1 MDSTLQQTFWTW
13 ALKRYEDT
21 GLRERLLVLQES
33 CGLVVVEAL
42 FFAWLAEQG
51 RQLTLAEV
59 LHMEEAITPWVERV
73 LLPLRR
79 ERVAWSNDNDAAL
92 LRGEALRL
100 ELEAEK
106 TLVALLCEALS
117 PPLEGADSLSYR
129 PNLSLIT
136 SLSSSDD
143 LDQLV
148 DAFEQ

>member
-13 ALKRYEDT
+13 ALKRYENT
-21 GLRERLLVLQES
+21 GLRECLLTLQES

-51 RQLTLAEV
+51 RELTLTEV
-59 LHMEEAITPWVERV
+59 KRMEDAINPWVERV

-79 ERVAWSNDNDAAL
+79 ERVEWSNDKDATL
-92 LRGEALRL
+92 LRSEALRL

-106 TLVALLCEALS
+106 TLAALLCEALT
-117 PPLEGADSLSYR
+117 PPLEGADSLAYR

>member
-106 TLVALLCEALS
+106 TLVALLCEAL
-117 PPLEGADSLSYR
+117 GADSLSYR

>member
-13 ALKRYEDT
+13 AIKRYEDT

-51 RQLTLAEV
+51 RQLTLEEA

-79 ERVAWSNDNDAAL
+79 ERVEWSNDNDAAL

-106 TLVALLCEALS
+106 TLVALLYEALA
-117 PPLEGADSLSYR
+117 PPLEGADSLAYR

>member
-13 ALKRYEDT
+13 AIKRYEDT

-51 RQLTLAEV
+51 RQLTLAEA

-79 ERVAWSNDNDAAL
+79 ERVEWSNDNDAAL

-106 TLVALLCEALS
+106 TLVALLCEALAL
-117 PPLEGADSLSYR
+117 PLEGADSLAYR

>member
-1 MDSTLQQTFWTW
+1 MDNTLQQTFWTW
-13 ALKRYEDT
+13 ALKRYENT
-21 GLRERLLVLQES
+21 GLRECLLTLQES

-51 RQLTLAEV
+51 RELTLTEV
-59 LHMEEAITPWVERV
+59 KRMEDAINPWVERV

-79 ERVAWSNDNDAAL
+79 ERVEWSNDKDATL
-92 LRGEALRL
+92 LRSEAFRL

-106 TLVALLCEALS
+106 TLAALLCEALA
-117 PPLEGADSLSYR
+117 PPFEGADRLSYQ

-136 SLSSSDD
+136 SLSASDD

>member
-1 MDSTLQQTFWTW
+1 MDSTLQQTFLTW

-51 RQLTLAEV
+51 RQLTLEEA

-106 TLVALLCEALS
+106 TLVALLYEALA
-117 PPLEGADSLSYR
+117 PPLEGADSLAYR